1 MQGVGSVGLAILRN
15 GLDSVT
21 DVMSVTLVE
30 TARSPSTRLG
40 WDFSSAILSAD
51 GELIGQ
57 GLSQPIHL
65 AGMMPALRGCLD
77 QYQGRIFPGDVLA
90 SNDPYEGGS
99 HLPDIFLF
107 KPVFVGDV
115 LLAFMST
122 MIHHVDMGGMTPGSQ
137 GYEATEI
144 YQEGLRIPPL
154 KLYERGETNETLLR
168 ILEKAVR
175 TPDMVMGDFQ
185 AQIAAI
191 NFGEAE
197 FLRVVNK
204 YGVEEF
210 KNGIQELLDYTE
222 RLTRQGLR
230 TLPDGTWS
238 FTDHLDNDGITD
250 DIINVTC
257 TVTKKD
263 DELHVDFAGT
273 SPQCL
278 GGIQGMF
285 STNRGMVYIALKT
298 LLGGDIPNTSGLL
311 RPITI
316 TAPEGTFVNPLLPA
330 PVAGRSTGCRL
341 INHAVWGALAQMV
354 PERVFGCPG
363 GALAFVQ
370 MSGYDKSKSPWKGWM
385 YLEGAQEIAMGGRY
399 GKDGIEAQCTN
410 VTQLAKVP
418 AELIELEL
426 PIMVEED
433 ALWPDSEGAGEFR
446 GGLGMVRQLRYLM
459 DDTTV
464 QICSDRTKH
473 PPWGVAGGGSAARSE
488 RIFNPGTDDRVL
500 PGKGTFRVKA
510 GDRLRTGWPG
520 AGGYGNPLKRDPDR
534 VLWDVIEEKVSVRR
548 AREVYGVAVDVDNRA
563 VDWEATHQLR
573 QELAQ
578 RRPAAS
584 ER

>member
-1 MQGVGSVGLAILRN
+1 MQSVGSTGLAVLRN

-21 DVMSVTLVE
+21 DIMSVTLVE

-77 QYQGRIFPGDVLA
+77 QYQGRIYPGDVLA

-154 KLYERGETNETLLR
+154 KLYDRGEANETLLR

-175 TPDMVMGDFQ
+175 SPDLVLGDFQ

-197 FLRVVNK
+197 FIRVVNK

-210 KNGIQELLDYTE
+210 KNGVQELLDYTE

-230 TLPDGTWS
+230 SLPDGTWS

-257 TVTKKD
+257 TLTKKD
-263 DELHVDFAGT
+263 DELHVDFAGS

-316 TAPEGTFVNPLLPA
+316 TAPEGTFVNPMLPA

-370 MSGYDKSKSPWKGWM
+370 MSGYDKSTLPWKGWM
-385 YLEGAQEIAMGGRY
+385 YLEGGQELAMGGRH

-464 QICSDRTKH
+464 QICSDRTKQ

-488 RIFNPGTDDRVL
+488 RIFNPGTEDRVL

-520 AGGYGNPLKRDPDR
+520 AGGYGNPLKRDPEK

-548 AREVYGVAVDVDNRA
+548 AREVYGVAVDVESRT
-563 VDWEATHQLR
+563 VDWEATRQLR
-573 QELAQ
+573 QELTHKGAL
-578 RRPAAS
+578 

>member
-1 MQGVGSVGLAILRN
+1 MQSVGSTGLAVLRN

-21 DVMSVTLVE
+21 DIMSVTLVE

-77 QYQGRIFPGDVLA
+77 QYQGRIYPGDVLA

-154 KLYERGETNETLLR
+154 KLYDRGEANETLLR

-175 TPDMVMGDFQ
+175 SPDLVLGDFQ

-197 FLRVVNK
+197 FIRVVNK

-210 KNGIQELLDYTE
+210 KNGVQELLDYTE

-230 TLPDGTWS
+230 SLPDGTWS

-257 TVTKKD
+257 TLTKKD
-263 DELHVDFAGT
+263 DELHVDFAGS

-316 TAPEGTFVNPLLPA
+316 TAPEGTFVNPMLPA

-370 MSGYDKSKSPWKGWM
+370 MSGYDKSTLPWKGWM
-385 YLEGAQEIAMGGRY
+385 YLEGGQELAMGGRH

-464 QICSDRTKH
+464 QICSDRTKQ

-488 RIFNPGTDDRVL
+488 RIFNPGTEDRVL

-520 AGGYGNPLKRDPDR
+520 AGGYGNPLKRDPEK

-548 AREVYGVAVDVDNRA
+548 ACEVYGVAVDVESRT
-563 VDWEATHQLR
+563 VDWEATRQLR
-573 QELAQ
+573 QELTHKGAL
-578 RRPAAS
+578 

>member
-1 MQGVGSVGLAILRN
+1 MQSIGSTGLTVLRN
-15 GLDSVT
+15 ALDSVT

-57 GLSQPIHL
+57 GLSQPLHL

-77 QYQGRIFPGDVLA
+77 QYQGRIYPGDVLA
-90 SNDPYEGGS
+90 NNDPYEGGS

-107 KPVFVGDV
+107 KPIFVGDV

-122 MIHHVDMGGMTPGSQ
+122 MIHHVDMGGMMPGSQ

-154 KLYERGETNETLLR
+154 KLYERGEPNETLFR

-175 TPDMVMGDFQ
+175 TPEPVLGDFQ
-185 AQIAAI
+185 AQVAAI

-204 YGVEEF
+204 CGVEEF
-210 KNGIQELLDYTE
+210 QNGIDELLDYTE

-230 TLPDGTWS
+230 SLPDGTWT
-238 FTDHLDNDGITD
+238 FTDYLDNDGITD
-250 DIINVTC
+250 ETINVTC
-257 TVTKKD
+257 TLTKKD
-263 DELHVDFAGT
+263 DELHVDFSGS
-273 SPQCL
+273 SPQCQ

-316 TAPEGTFVNPLLPA
+316 TAPEGTFVNPVLPA
-330 PVAGRSTGCRL
+330 PVAARSTGCRI
-341 INHAVWGALAQMV
+341 INHAVWGALAQMA
-354 PERVFGCPG
+354 PERVMGCPG

-370 MSGYDKSKSPWKGWM
+370 SSGYDKSTMPWKGWM
-385 YLEGAQEIAMGGRY
+385 YLEGSQELAMGGRH
-399 GKDGIEAQCTN
+399 GMDGIDAQCTN

-426 PIMVEED
+426 PVLVEED

-446 GGLGMVRQLRYLM
+446 GGLGMVRQTRYLM
-459 DDTTV
+459 NDTTV
-464 QICSDRTKH
+464 QLCSDRTKH
-473 PPWGVAGGGSAARSE
+473 PPWGVAGGGSAAGSQ
-488 RIFNPGTDDRVL
+488 RILNPGTEDRVL
-500 PGKGTFRVKA
+500 PGKSTFQVKA
-510 GDRLRTGWPG
+510 GDRLRTAWPG
-520 AGGYGNPLKRDPDR
+520 AGGYGNPLARDPER

-548 AREVYGVAVDVDNRA
+548 AREVYGVAVDAQKRTI
-563 VDWEATHQLR
+563 DWEATSWLR
-573 QELAQ
+573 RDLPH
-578 RRPAAS
+578 RGS
-584 ER
+584 TTG